1 MNRRNLL
8 VLIAG
13 CVLATPALAQA
24 PSTGSRTPD
33 SDKLEAAADNLARMK
48 TSLKQVLGRAE
59 QARNEKDVVKL
70 NCVNEKLTQ
79 IKSLIRVGEQ
89 AEIALHESVATRD
102 AGSEAAFSK
111 IAIARTKVDRLRSES
126 EQCIGQLAYM
136 VDEKTTVEVEQPADL
151 PGKSVA
157 DSGLGVAK
165 RLENP
170 ADAVTQIGLG
180 AGSDWGS
187 ASGNGNGLGLPFSPP
202 PVVRPP
208 VASPY

>member
-1 MNRRNLL
+1 
-8 VLIAG
+8 
-13 CVLATPALAQA
+13 
-24 PSTGSRTPD
+24 
-33 SDKLEAAADNLARMK
+33 
-48 TSLKQVLGRAE
+48 
-59 QARNEKDVVKL
+59 
-70 NCVNEKLTQ
+70 
-79 IKSLIRVGEQ
+79 
-89 AEIALHESVATRD
+89 
-102 AGSEAAFSK
+102 
-111 IAIARTKVDRLRSES
+111 
-126 EQCIGQLAYM
+126 M
-136 VDEKTTVEVEQPADL
+136 VDERTTVEVEQPADL